1 MITVNGKGLEWEEGM
16 TVDAVLKRMKYT
28 SHLILV
34 KVDGEVVA
42 QKEFGTAPVPDG
54 ATVEAIHLVGGG

>member
-1 MITVNGKGLEWEEGM
+1 MITVNGKELEWEEGM

-34 KVDGEVVA
+34 KVDGEVIP
-42 QKEFGTAPVPDG
+42 QKNFGTAPVPDG
-54 ATVEAIHLVGGG
+54 AVVEAIHLVGGG